1 MSFVLTLQRRGLFHV
16 RAIPIQGRMFWAAG
30 ALGPV
35 FSTPRHHGR
44 MLELAGGGGVALL
57 LPVGMLPAAHDRA
70 EGTLRGLFVVND
82 AGLVELRVPHMERA
96 DAPPQPAWM
105 ELLTRRSTSGADPA
119 PACAAPAEGPA
130 SPAGGPGDRRE

>member
-1 MSFVLTLQRRGLFHV
+1 MSFVLTLQRRGLFQV
-16 RAIPIQGRMFWAAG
+16 RAIPIRGRMFWAAG

-44 MLELAGGGGVALL
+44 MLELADGAGVALL

-70 EGTLRGLFVVND
+70 AGNLQGLFVVND
-82 AGLVELRVPHMERA
+82 AGLVELRVPNMARA

-105 ELLTRRSTSGADPA
+105 ELLTRRSTSAAGPA
-119 PACAAPAEGPA
+119 PACGAPAGGPA
-130 SPAGGPGDRRE
+130 SPAAGPAGTRG